1 MPFMNNDDDNNG
13 MPDFS
18 DRNDSSRVIPRE
30 RFISFSSS
38 VSSEDAKKAKEST
51 PEGRALLDKLIDK
64 KKAVVV
70 YI

>member
-1 MPFMNNDDDNNG
+1 MPFMNNDDDND

-18 DRNDSSRVIPRE
+18 DRIDSSCVMPRE

>member
-1 MPFMNNDDDNNG
+1 MPFMNNDDDND

-18 DRNDSSRVIPRE
+18 DRNNSSRVMPRE

-38 VSSEDAKKAKEST
+38 VSSEDAKKAKEGT
-51 PEGRALLDKLIDK
+51 PEGRTLLDKFINE

>member
-1 MPFMNNDDDNNG
+1 MNNDDDND

-18 DRNDSSRVIPRE
+18 DRNDSSRVMPRG

-38 VSSEDAKKAKEST
+38 VNSEDAKKAKEST
-51 PEGRALLDKLIDK
+51 PEGRALLDKFINE

>member
-1 MPFMNNDDDNNG
+1 MPFINDDDDND

-18 DRNDSSRVIPRE
+18 DRNDSNRVMPRE

-38 VSSEDAKKAKEST
+38 VSSEEAKKAKENT
-51 PEGRALLDKLIDK
+51 PEGRALLDRFIDE

>member
-1 MPFMNNDDDNNG
+1 MPFMNNDDDND

-18 DRNDSSRVIPRE
+18 DRNNSSRVMPRE

-38 VSSEDAKKAKEST
+38 VNSEDAKKAKEST
-51 PEGRALLDKLIDK
+51 PEGRALLDKFINE